1 MTLML
6 EPPPRTLPMDMGMER
21 PFNRGFDVALN
32 DQSCSPPRR
41 VGQAAAFMMFATSSL
56 PPASSRSTL
65 TSMFSANRR
74 ATTDPD
80 DPDPQTMK
88 S

>member
-1 MTLML
+1 
-6 EPPPRTLPMDMGMER
+6 MDMGMAR
-21 PFNRGFDVALN
+21 PFSRGFVVALN

-41 VGQAAAFMMFATSSL
+41 AGQRSGSMISGESSL
-56 PPASSRSTL
+56 PLASSRRTL
-65 TSMFSANRR
+65 TSAFSARRR
-74 ATTDPD
+74 ATTEPD

>member
-1 MTLML
+1 ML

-21 PFNRGFDVALN
+21 PFNRGFALALN
-32 DQSCSPPRR
+32 DQSCSLPRR
-41 VGQAAAFMMFATSSL
+41 AGQADASMMLATSSL
-56 PPASSRSTL
+56 PPASSRRTL
-65 TSMFSANRR
+65 TAALSARRR

-80 DPDPQTMK
+80 DPEPQTMK